1 MKRYAWNIVQAIDR
15 LANAILGGTD
25 KEYISSRAFR
35 YKDEHIV
42 ALIAYK
48 ILNRIE
54 ANHCERAYLDAQIGF
69 DPDDAVW
76 K

>member
-1 MKRYAWNIVQAIDR
+1 MQALDR

-25 KEYISSRAFR
+25 KEYISSRVYR
-35 YKDEHIV
+35 YRDKNR
-42 ALIAYK
+42 IAGLAYA
-48 ILNRIE
+48 ILNAIDE
-54 ANHCERAYLDAQIGF
+54 DHCESAYIDAQIGF